1 MTHSVFLRHDQT
13 SFRDP
18 KVFGPRIVSLST
30 SITAMPGS
38 GNLPPSS
45 GPLPA
50 YANCRHDRTGAC
62 GSCNIVPG
70 HRILHTPFA
79 NSRGNARDRI
89 LVSAPQ
95 VVSRVAVKPRSL
107 RTVLAIPCTHH
118 TPQIKAAGC
127 CRLRP
132 RLRQGVRPS
141 LHPPVR
147 DRP

>member
-1 MTHSVFLRHDQT
+1 VFLRHDQT

-89 LVSAPQ
+89 LVSAP
-95 VVSRVAVKPRSL
+95 
-107 RTVLAIPCTHH
+107 
-118 TPQIKAAGC
+118 TPGCLSHCREAAKFADGIGDP
-127 CRLRP
+127 LHAP
-132 RLRQGVRPS
+132 HPS
-141 LHPPVR
+141 
-147 DRP
+147 D